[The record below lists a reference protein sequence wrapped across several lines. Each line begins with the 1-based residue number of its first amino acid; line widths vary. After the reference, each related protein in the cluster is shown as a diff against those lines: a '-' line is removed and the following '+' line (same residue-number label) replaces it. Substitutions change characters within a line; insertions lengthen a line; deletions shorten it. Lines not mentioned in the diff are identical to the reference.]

1 VNIPEINK
9 QIAGFLVG
17 LDYAQLPNL
26 PNTFGI
32 NSQSTITFVVASGVS
47 DEGGYCNLE
56 LRVSLACT
64 NRTKSDGNEQSQFE
78 FIAAT
83 EQIETNLEEL
93 IGIIISKFYKRSLKG
108 TRPIDFKNFEISP
121 PQSGKWR
128 ALILFT
134 IPVQIESEY
143 ERELYPKEPTVKF
156 IDRQYLPS
164 DL

>member
-1 VNIPEINK
+1 MNILEINK

-17 LDYAQLPNL
+17 LDYAPLPNL

-32 NSQSTITFVVASGVS
+32 NSQSTVTFVVASGAS

-64 NRTKSDGNEQSQFE
+64 NRTQSDGDEQSQPQY
-78 FIAAT
+78 IT
-83 EQIETNLEEL
+83 SIEQVETNLEEL
-93 IGIIISKFYKRSLKG
+93 ISIIISKFHKRSLKG
-108 TRPIDFKNFEISP
+108 TKPIDFKNFEISP

-134 IPVQIESEY
+134 IPVWLESDY
-143 ERELYPKEPTVKF
+143 EKELYPPEPLVKF